1 MNETAQKIIS
11 DKEDII
17 NDLELTDD
25 EFFEKQESLN
35 CKSGQGFCKGSQDMF
50 GIYGTAEWRD
60 YTVDKALGTALENA
74 AKYFINRTPEY
85 VLQIIKDR
93 DFIRSF
99 LAMLRSEGTSLPIK
113 DLQEIISKPAL

>member
-1 MNETAQKIIS
+1 MRVTAEKIILE
-11 DKEDII
+11 KEDII
-17 NDLELTDD
+17 NDPKLTDD
-25 EFFEKQESLN
+25 EFFEKQEALN
-35 CKSGQGFCKGSQDMF
+35 CKSGQGFCKGAQDMF
-50 GIYGTAEWRD
+50 GIYGAAEWTD

-93 DFIRSF
+93 DFIISF